1 MIDKRLSRGDGR
13 LVARLAD
20 LPAYALVT
28 MEEPLALI
36 ERDLARPPAAVIL
49 NRDTAVDRLDALAA
63 ERPAVEVVVGFGG
76 GTACDTAKFLAWKWG
91 LPVIV
96 APSVLSVDAWLCRSV
111 AVRLDGRVR
120 YVGDIEAR
128 ELIVDPRLIR
138 QAPPALNRAGVA
150 DVLSITTALG
160 DWRIAHLEFGDRFD
174 ERVFREARAIADR
187 MLARARDVRELED
200 AGVDA
205 LVQGQLD
212 EVLLCERWGNA
223 RPEEGGE
230 HFLCYCLE
238 EITRAHYVH
247 GNLVALGILLVLQLQ
262 RDRAQFGAD
271 RLRAFFDAAGVEWAP
286 ARQGITREDLRRAL
300 EGVQAYVA
308 REGLMHGLWSQPTV
322 FDPSGDL
329 SIEGLLDWAYAAG

>member
-1 MIDKRLSRGDGR
+1 MSGKPLSTGDGR

-36 ERDLARPPAAVIL
+36 ERDLARPPAAVVL
-49 NRDTAVDRLDALAA
+49 NRDTAAPHLEALAA

-76 GTACDTAKFLAWKWG
+76 GTACDTAKFLGWKWG
-91 LPVIV
+91 LPIII

-111 AVRLDGRVR
+111 AVRIEGRVR
-120 YVGDIEAR
+120 YVGDVEPR
-128 ELIVDPRLIR
+128 ELIVDPSLIR

-160 DWRIAHLEFGDRFD
+160 DWRTAHLDFGDRFD
-174 ERVFREARAIADR
+174 AGVFGAAKAIADR
-187 MLARARDVRELED
+187 LLDHAAEVKALTE
-200 AGVDA
+200 AGLDA

-247 GNLVALGILLVLQLQ
+247 GNLVALGILLVLKLQ
-262 RDRAQFGAD
+262 RDRAQFGHD
-271 RLRAFFDAAGVEWAP
+271 RLRTFFDAAGVEWTP
-286 ARQGITREDLRRAL
+286 ARQGIERGDLRRAL
-300 EGVQAYVA
+300 AAVGGYVA
-308 REGLMHGLWSQPTV
+308 REKLMHGLWSQPRV

-329 SIEGLLDWAYAAG
+329 SLEGLLDWAYDAG